1 MMIEEFGLRRYES
14 NPILAPRDFP
24 GADAVFNC
32 GQTMYRGKTI
42 LLVAVMLKNHPVPRI
57 HVAESADGI
66 HFTIR
71 PEPFITQSKVPHLA
85 GLDNW
90 PIDPRVTYFP
100 EEDVY
105 YIMRPANS
113 EHGCAALLG
122 KTRDFE
128 SYEDIET
135 IALPHNRVPSLFP
148 EKINGSY
155 VRLDRPYSLVGD
167 PHNHSQY
174 GHIWI
179 SFSPDLI
186 HWGRHRP
193 LLKPWMPWN
202 STKLG
207 PTPPIKTRE
216 GWLVIIHGVAVSCSG
231 SRYSLGAMLLDLEDP
246 TKIIG
251 KSNSYLIA
259 PDAEYEFMGRVPNT
273 VFACGAIADIEQD
286 TLRVYYGAADTC
298 IGLATGKLSE
308 IIEICQKG
316 L

>member
-1 MMIEEFGLRRYES
+1 
-14 NPILAPRDFP
+14 
-24 GADAVFNC
+24 
-32 GQTMYRGKTI
+32 MYKGRTI
-42 LLVAVMLKNHPVPRI
+42 LLVAIMLKNDAVPRI
-57 HVAESADGI
+57 HIAESDDGVR
-66 HFTIR
+66 FSIR
-71 PEPFITQSKVPHLA
+71 PEPFITKSKRFEGH
-85 GLDNW
+85 DTW
-90 PIDPRVTYFP
+90 PIDPRLTYFP

-128 SYEDIET
+128 TYEDIEV

-155 VRLDRPYSLVGD
+155 VRLDRPYSLAGD
-167 PHNHSQY
+167 PNIPEQF

-193 LLKPWMPWN
+193 LLKPWLYWN
-202 STKLG
+202 WAKIG
-207 PTPPIKTRE
+207 PTPPLKTRD
-216 GWLVIIHGVAVSCSG
+216 GWLVIIHGVGMSCSG

-246 TKIIG
+246 AKVIG
-251 KSNSYLIA
+251 KSNSCLLA
-259 PDAEYEFMGRVPNT
+259 PDADYEYMGRVPNT
-273 VFACGAIADIEQD
+273 VFACGAIADIEED
-286 TLRVYYGAADTC
+286 RLRVYYGAADTC
-298 IGLATGKLSE
+298 IGLATGRLSE
-308 IIEICQKG
+308 IIDICKKG